1 MMKKIFCDGAAVVLP
16 LLLLIVPRQPLVFV
30 SAFSFSSIQS
40 KTASNRLTSYSPSD
54 LLISSSSSSS
64 CLWARRKSVP
74 PEESSSN
81 SIGNADDGSSNN
93 IDNSIDNVD
102 PAKEAALQGVLN
114 QIERAYGRGSIMKLG
129 DDSSATGGSNKYHLQ
144 CISSGSLTLDVA
156 LGGGGYPRGR
166 IVEIYGPESSGK
178 TTLALHAIAA
188 AQKAQLQ
195 SNSDGGGS
203 GSSSSSSK
211 NGTSRKSS
219 RGKAA
224 FIDAEHALDPAY
236 AAACGVDIDN
246 LLVCQP
252 DSGEMALDVVD
263 QLVRSAAVDVIVVDS
278 VAALVPRVEL
288 EGDMMDQSIGLQA
301 RLMSKAMRKITGSL
315 ARSGTATVIFINQLR
330 SKVGVIYGSPEV
342 TSGGNAL
349 KYYASVRLDTRR
361 KEILPDNAGIRI
373 QVKVVKNKIA
383 APFRVVLLDILFAS
397 GLDSMGCLLDCACDL
412 DIVQRRGSWYA
423 YQGQNVAQGR
433 TNVVQLLKE
442 NVPLAMQLE
451 QDVRRQLKAMRSTT
465 RPSALAAAAAPPPTP
480 KDSSSIIDSIDIDSD
495 LPPPSFFSS
504 SSSSSS
510 SSMEEESYL

>member
-1 MMKKIFCDGAAVVLP
+1 
-16 LLLLIVPRQPLVFV
+16 
-30 SAFSFSSIQS
+30 
-40 KTASNRLTSYSPSD
+40 
-54 LLISSSSSSS
+54 
-64 CLWARRKSVP
+64 
-74 PEESSSN
+74 
-81 SIGNADDGSSNN
+81 
-93 IDNSIDNVD
+93 
-102 PAKEAALQGVLN
+102 
-114 QIERAYGRGSIMKLG
+114 
-129 DDSSATGGSNKYHLQ
+129 
-144 CISSGSLTLDVA
+144 
-156 LGGGGYPRGR
+156 
-166 IVEIYGPESSGK
+166 
-178 TTLALHAIAA
+178 
-188 AQKAQLQ
+188 
-195 SNSDGGGS
+195 
-203 GSSSSSSK
+203 
-211 NGTSRKSS
+211 
-219 RGKAA
+219 
-224 FIDAEHALDPAY
+224 
-236 AAACGVDIDN
+236 

-278 VAALVPRVEL
+278 VAALVPRAEL

-423 YQGQNVAQGR
+423 YPKDGGPNLAQGR
-433 TNVVQLLKE
+433 QNVVQLLKE
-442 NVPLAMQLE
+442 NAQLAAQLE
-451 QDVRRQLKAMRSTT
+451 QDVRRQLETMRTTASTAATAASSNT
-465 RPSALAAAAAPPPTP
+465 RPAVTAAATIPPPPPPPP
-480 KDSSSIIDSIDIDSD
+480 KDDVNSIIDSDV
-495 LPPPSFFSS
+495 PAAFFSS

-510 SSMEEESYL
+510 SSASSMEEDSYL